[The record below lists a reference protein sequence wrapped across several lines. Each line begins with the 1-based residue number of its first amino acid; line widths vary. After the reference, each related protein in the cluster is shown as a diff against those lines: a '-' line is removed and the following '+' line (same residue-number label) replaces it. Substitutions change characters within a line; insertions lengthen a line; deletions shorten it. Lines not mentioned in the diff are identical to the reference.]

1 VHALS
6 PDPPKHVANMV
17 FGARRAGGSV
27 QVQAIKEGSLTVE
40 SNGGDV
46 HVGSMAG
53 ATAELLTAGEPPLLL
68 FLLSCMVAG
77 KPTCMPEPRLPPA
90 SCLCKLGMWCDFL
103 TTSLLV
109 VCLGICASAT
119 FDRRECDRQRNR

>member
-1 VHALS
+1 
-6 PDPPKHVANMV
+6 M
-17 FGARRAGGSV
+17 

-53 ATAELLTAGEPPLLL
+53 ATAELLTAGKPPLLPL
-68 FLLSCMVAG
+68 LLSCMVAD
-77 KPTCMPEPRLPPA
+77 KSTCMPELRSPPA
-90 SCLCKLGMWCDFL
+90 SCFGKLSTWCDFL